1 MAAAAAVE
9 VFQFLGCQKII
20 LVKSSLKVVKWNISD
35 GGARGQKS
43 NIPRLLICDSRQISL
58 QIFKNFQFYIK
69 EFILWTKK
77 ISDGSNP
84 FGHPY
89 TKAQNF
95 KPVWPRM
102 RWTQCQIR
110 KKSELIRTLV
120 IYKPRFVY
128 KLGNEP
134 TRTSNPSTTPY
145 FSTNTKKL
153 HFFLL
158 IWNSVCRLLIKGQ
171 EKTFKQMSNIDKGHL
186 VTFGSSYQNQ
196 RRKISSLMRY
206 LLLLLRSFTKN
217 ERIKHALR
225 VRNYKIY
232 QKLPIMQILYI
243 FVCWNKPLHFHI
255 HQLELNLRRF
265 MHIKLMDTLRHRFG
279 PLSQNAILLDMPSF
293 DSKAE

>member
-1 MAAAAAVE
+1 MESWDGTMVFLYSALYHKVLCDKLAAAGFFE
-9 VFQFLGCQKII
+9 FLGCQKII

-84 FGHPY
+84 FGLPY

-120 IYKPRFVY
+120 IFKPRFVY

-134 TRTSNPSTTPY
+134 TRTSNPSTTY
-145 FSTNTKKL
+145 SIFFHKYKKTAL
-153 HFFLL
+153 FPFDLKQCVPSSH
-158 IWNSVCRLLIKGQ
+158 KGPR
-171 EKTFKQMSNIDKGHL
+171 EDF
-186 VTFGSSYQNQ
+186 
-196 RRKISSLMRY
+196 
-206 LLLLLRSFTKN
+206 
-217 ERIKHALR
+217 
-225 VRNYKIY
+225 
-232 QKLPIMQILYI
+232 
-243 FVCWNKPLHFHI
+243 
-255 HQLELNLRRF
+255 
-265 MHIKLMDTLRHRFG
+265 
-279 PLSQNAILLDMPSF
+279 
-293 DSKAE
+293 

>member
-1 MAAAAAVE
+1 MESWDVVTMVCTLYHKVLCDKLAAAAE
-9 VFQFLGCQKII
+9 VFKFLGGCQKII

-95 KPVWPRM
+95 KPDWPRM

-120 IYKPRFVY
+120 IFKPRFVY

-134 TRTSNPSTTPY
+134 TRTSNPSTTY
-145 FSTNTKKL
+145 SI
-153 HFFLL
+153 FFHKHKRTALL
-158 IWNSVCRLLIKGQ
+158 VWHRI
-171 EKTFKQMSNIDKGHL
+171 T
-186 VTFGSSYQNQ
+186 QNVPCFHQ
-196 RRKISSLMRY
+196 AISCM
-206 LLLLLRSFTKN
+206 
-217 ERIKHALR
+217 
-225 VRNYKIY
+225 
-232 QKLPIMQILYI
+232 
-243 FVCWNKPLHFHI
+243 
-255 HQLELNLRRF
+255 
-265 MHIKLMDTLRHRFG
+265 
-279 PLSQNAILLDMPSF
+279 
-293 DSKAE
+293 